1 MSNDVSYT
9 HAALVE
15 WLLSTIQV
23 ILLHTTS
30 FAPYLLPP
38 YHCIVV
44 SYSPD
49 HPMKI
54 RNGFAIARESWTVL
68 KADPEMMVFPA
79 LHAIGAVAVLAT
91 VVLASF
97 LVPSVQEMAFVAFDG
112 TFRDGALD
120 VAATAATAVLVFAI
134 YYVEY
139 FLTIYF
145 GTALVSCALLRF
157 DGQDPTVADGFRM
170 ANERLPQILAWTA
183 VAAFVG
189 ALLSMI
195 EQRLGLVGRIVIKLI
210 GATWS
215 IATYFV
221 VPILAAQGLGPKDAV
236 KESVSMLKKT
246 WGEGLV
252 GNMALGIVGFVGF
265 VIITFAAVIAVYFA
279 QSLDSL
285 AVTIG
290 ILATAALGFVLLI
303 IIQSTL
309 SQIFLAG
316 LYRYASTGEVP
327 AGYSRGSM
335 ESSFTKK

>member
-1 MSNDVSYT
+1 MNGV
-9 HAALVE
+9 
-15 WLLSTIQV
+15 
-23 ILLHTTS
+23 
-30 FAPYLLPP
+30 
-38 YHCIVV
+38 
-44 SYSPD
+44 
-49 HPMKI
+49 PMKI
-54 RNGFAIARESWTVL
+54 RNGFTIARESWNVL
-68 KADPEMMVFPA
+68 KADPEMMVFPV

-112 TFRDGALD
+112 TFRDGTLD
-120 VAATAATAVLVFAI
+120 VAATSLTAVMVFAV

-139 FLTIYF
+139 FLTVYF
-145 GTALVSCALLRF
+145 GTALVACALMRF
-157 DGQDPTVADGFRM
+157 DGQDPTVADGFRI
-170 ANERLPQILAWTA
+170 ANERLPQIFAWTA

-189 ALLSMI
+189 TVLSMI
-195 EQRLGLVGRIVIKLI
+195 EQRLGIIGRIVIRFI
-210 GATWS
+210 GAAWA

-252 GNMALGIVGFVGF
+252 GNMALGFVGFVGF
-265 VIITFAAVIAVYFA
+265 VIIAFVAAIAVYFA
-279 QSLDSL
+279 QALESL
-285 AVTIG
+285 AFTLSIV
-290 ILATAALGFVLLI
+290 AVAALGFVVLM

-327 AGYSRGSM
+327 AGYSQEIM
-335 ESSFTKK
+335 ESSFKKK